1 MFLESQDDLRNQTNI
16 KFFKSL
22 RDTDEICLPRAE
34 TARHYVMCFVLRQDL
49 STLPRLVL
57 NSGYFCFSSEY

>member
-1 MFLESQDDLRNQTNI
+1 MFLESQDDLINQTNI

-34 TARHYVMCFVLRQDL
+34 TARHRVMCFVLRQDPPHCL
-49 STLPRLVL
+49 GRS
-57 NSGYFCFSSEY
+57 